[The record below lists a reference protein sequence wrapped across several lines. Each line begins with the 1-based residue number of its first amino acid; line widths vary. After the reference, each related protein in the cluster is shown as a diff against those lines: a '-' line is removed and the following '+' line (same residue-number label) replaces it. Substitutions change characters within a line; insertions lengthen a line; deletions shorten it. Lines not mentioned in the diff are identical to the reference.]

1 METTFIITPHVI
13 NTINSLPIDERIAI
27 TAALAGEIIL
37 GTDPTPT
44 LSPVQE
50 IIFSMIKQYVRRD
63 TERFAAHGYINIIAG
78 QHHDYPAF

>member
-27 TAALAGEIIL
+27 TAAL

-63 TERFAAHGYINIIAG
+63 TERFAANGYINRIAG
-78 QHHDYPAF
+78 QHQDYPAF